1 MLMAFQNESLRD
13 GLSPGVITVS
23 VDEKPGVQ
31 AIANVAPDLPP
42 KPGRHPCVARDYEY
56 KRLGTCSILAA
67 LDLHSGGNGAGGA
80 LKTNTLR
87 RSSPAEPA
95 PSRSRL

>member
-1 MLMAFQNESLRD
+1 MKYYLERRDPDFESKMRQVYREVAFQNESLRD

-42 KPGRHPCVARDYEY
+42 KPGRHPCNEY
-56 KRLGTCSILAA
+56 KRLGTCRFWRRWTCTP
-67 LDLHSGGNGAGGA
+67 AG
-80 LKTNTLR
+80 
-87 RSSPAEPA
+87 
-95 PSRSRL
+95 